1 MRKLEL
7 ALELLSTLRALPRVA
22 HEQRVAAYEV
32 SGPITVYVRADH
44 SRVTVRRTEEPRVQI
59 LGELRQAFGWEW
71 AVERDS
77 AGIYV
82 VLKRR
87 PLVGALASA
96 DLTLIVPPDA
106 YLVFHLTPGSVHLA
120 DFEGRLSVAALDGR
134 GVQRAPSEGQ
144 SEGQA
149 PATGEKSPQ
158 SSR

>member
-22 HEQRVAAYEV
+22 HQRRVAAYEV
-32 SGPITVYVRADH
+32 RGPVTVYIRADH
-44 SRVTVRRTEEPRVQI
+44 SRVTVRRTLQPHVQI
-59 LGELRQAFGWEW
+59 VGELRQAFGWEW
-71 AVERDS
+71 VTERDE

-106 YLVFHLTPGSVHLA
+106 YLVFHLTPGSVHLD
-120 DFEGRLSVAALDGR
+120 DFVGRLSVTSLDEG
-134 GVQRAPSEGQ
+134 GVQ
-144 SEGQA
+144 QA
-149 PATGEKSPQ
+149 PDEDSDSPGG
-158 SSR
+158 

>member
-1 MRKLEL
+1 MQKLDL

-22 HEQRVAAYEV
+22 HEQRLAAYEV
-32 SGPITVYVRADH
+32 GGPVTVYVRADH
-44 SRVTVRRTEEPRVQI
+44 ARVTVRRALEPRVQI
-59 LGELRQAFGWEW
+59 VGELRQAFGWEW
-71 AVERDS
+71 VTERDE

-120 DFEGRLSVAALDGR
+120 DFEGRLSVAALDDR
-134 GVQRAPSEGQ
+134 GVR
-144 SEGQA
+144 QA
-149 PATGEKSPQ
+149 
-158 SSR
+158 SRVDDGAAGG